1 MTTDG
6 AKEGLAYGLG
16 RPVDNFGVL
25 RCIAS
30 TVTPPSQG
38 WTAFSPQVSHM
49 SQSPATL
56 RRRCPGA
63 PFHSP
68 YYRSTSNKV
77 FFRSRRWVT

>member
-1 MTTDG
+1 MTAGGTEKG
-6 AKEGLAYGLG
+6 IGQGLG
-16 RPVDNFGVL
+16 HPVDNFGVR

-30 TVTPPSQG
+30 TVTPPSKAR
-38 WTAFSPQVSHM
+38 TAFSPQVSHM

-77 FFRSRRWVT
+77 FLRSRRWVT